1 MYEID
6 GHSLDLIADTGNEVF
21 ATLVYEP
28 RWYAFHAAR
37 KALHALGASYRP
49 ELRAWQ
55 LVVNDDTLE
64 PLRRLYARTSMAL
77 WVVEDG
83 DELNAESFERY
94 RP

>member
-21 ATLVYEP
+21 ATLVYRP
-28 RWYAFHAAR
+28 KGHKFHAAR

-55 LVVNDDTLE
+55 LTVNDDTLD
-64 PLRRLYARTSMAL
+64 PLRRLYERTSMAL
-77 WVVEDG
+77 WVIEDG
-83 DELNAESFERY
+83 DELSPESFERY
-94 RP
+94 T

>member
-1 MYEID
+1 MFEVDAD
-6 GHSLDLIADTGNEVF
+6 GLDQVF
-21 ATLVYEP
+21 QMEQLVFGTLVYRP
-28 RWYAFHAAR
+28 KGHKFHAAR